1 MANEENPPNE
11 SAAAE
16 STPEV
21 TTAKPSRKRAAPAK
35 KVAAKKAPAKKA
47 PAKTAAKTA
56 AKTEA
61 KTEAKAG
68 AETAAKTAAG
78 AGAKKAPVARKVA
91 PAKSSATAAALVD
104 VGAKGGGTISGGATG
119 GAIKGGAIKGG
130 STSPEGGAAGFA
142 GAAPSVSGRKLR
154 NISEIRTFFRTNETP
169 IFFLG
174 PTAFNLLGLDR
185 WVRNFSFITY
195 YDSWDGYHP
204 RVFSPV
210 EIEHAPFTS
219 GEDINNYLLTHPAV
233 QAHIAAQIRNEGDRP
248 KVVMVFFDEETER
261 ICEEQGY
268 DLILPTH
275 ALRTYLDSKIT
286 TTRLGE
292 EAGASSVP
300 NVLTTVS
307 SWTDLM
313 KQARAAKLGK
323 DLVIQTAYGDSGK
336 TTYFVASR
344 DDWNKCA
351 TDVVGEEI
359 KVMKRIRNR
368 AAAVEAVNTRHGTI
382 VGPFMT
388 DLTGYKEL
396 TPYRGG
402 WCGND
407 LYPGALNDDQRA
419 RAIEHVRK
427 LGDRLREEGYRGFF
441 EVDVLVDLDDDE
453 VYLGELNPR
462 ISGASSMTNVT
473 AGAYADV
480 PLFLFHL
487 LEYLGV
493 DYDIDVDE
501 INERWR
507 ELASVDVWSQLIM
520 KTSTKEVRFI
530 DKAPKTGIYRVK
542 SDGSLEYQRNTLD
555 WHYLSEGDEAF
566 FLRVYGE
573 GNYLFKGADIGIL
586 VSKSRMQTD
595 KNQLTERCR
604 TYIDGIHAQYET
616 SPVEVKPKPAN
627 LLAYLK

>member
-1 MANEENPPNE
+1 MPRKK

-16 STPEV
+16 PELV
-21 TTAKPSRKRAAPAK
+21 PTE
-35 KVAAKKAPAKKA
+35 KA
-47 PAKTAAKTA
+47 
-56 AKTEA
+56 
-61 KTEAKAG
+61 
-68 AETAAKTAAG
+68 
-78 AGAKKAPVARKVA
+78 APVA
-91 PAKSSATAAALVD
+91 
-104 VGAKGGGTISGGATG
+104 
-119 GAIKGGAIKGG
+119 KGGAIKGG
-130 STSPEGGAAGFA
+130 GAGGRTPDAPEVPAEAVT
-142 GAAPSVSGRKLR
+142 APRRHLR

-174 PTAFNLLGLDR
+174 PTAFNLLGVDR

-204 RVFSPV
+204 RVFSPTL
-210 EIEHAPFTS
+210 IEHEPFTS

-233 QAHIAAQIRNEGDRP
+233 RAHIADQVRRDGDRP
-248 KVVMVFFDEETER
+248 KIAMVFFDEETER

-268 DLILPTH
+268 DLILPSH
-275 ALRTYLDSKIT
+275 ELRTYLDSKIT
-286 TTRLGE
+286 TTRLGN
-292 EAGASSVP
+292 EAGAASVP
-300 NVLTTVS
+300 NILTTVT
-307 SWTDLM
+307 SWTDLN
-313 KQARAAKLGK
+313 KKARAAKLGK
-323 DLVIQTAYGDSGK
+323 DWVLQTAYGDSGK
-336 TTYFVASR
+336 TTYFVANR

-351 TDVVGEEI
+351 TDVVGEEV
-359 KVMKRIRNR
+359 KVMKRITNR
-368 AAAVEAVNTRHGTI
+368 AAAVEAVNTRHGTV

-407 LYPGALNDDQRA
+407 LYPEALNDDQRA

-427 LGDRLREEGYRGFF
+427 LGDRLRQEGYKGFF
-441 EVDVLVDLDDDE
+441 EVDVLVDLEDDE

-487 LEYLGV
+487 LEYLDV
-493 DYDIDVDE
+493 DYDLDVDE

-507 ELASVDVWSQLIM
+507 ELAAVDVWSQLIM
-520 KTSTKEVRFI
+520 KTSDKNIRHI
-530 DKAPKTGIYRVK
+530 DKAPKTGIYRVN
-542 SDGSLEYQRNTLD
+542 SDGTLEYQRNTLD
-555 WHYLSEGDEAF
+555 WHYLHEGDEAF

-573 GNYLFKGADIGIL
+573 GEYLFKGADIGIL

-595 KNQLTERCR
+595 KNQLTDRCR

-616 SPVEVKPKPAN
+616 SPVDVKPKPAN